1 VQAGQFKLNVL
12 TMETVRALGWDG
24 RRTQWLRAQPQ
35 PGACATQGRLRRPD
49 PMSVFERR
57 VAGSPMAIA
66 WEPRHHLSHLSIP
79 EGFMKAASRPTAL
92 LVIDVQESFR
102 RRPYWQPQEA
112 PVFLKNTQAL
122 IDCCREQAI
131 PVIQIFHQE
140 PGPDAQDPFHPQ
152 SGFVRAM
159 PELRLQADAVF
170 YKEVHSA
177 LYGKTADGV
186 TLESW
191 LRSHGIE
198 EILVTGIRTEQCCET
213 TTRHA
218 SDAGFKVR
226 FVGDATL
233 TFPMQSRTS
242 GRQFSTAEIRERTE
256 LVLDG
261 RFAQV
266 VSTAEALG

>member
-1 VQAGQFKLNVL
+1 MKTANAR
-12 TMETVRALGWDG
+12 TV
-24 RRTQWLRAQPQ
+24 
-35 PGACATQGRLRRPD
+35 
-49 PMSVFERR
+49 
-57 VAGSPMAIA
+57 
-66 WEPRHHLSHLSIP
+66 
-79 EGFMKAASRPTAL
+79 L

-102 RRPYWQPQEA
+102 QRPYWQPVEA
-112 PVFLKNTQAL
+112 GPFIANTQAL
-122 IDCCREQAI
+122 IDQCRSRQI
-131 PVIQIFHQE
+131 PVIQVFHQE
-140 PGPDAQDPFHPQ
+140 SHVDPRDPFHPE
-152 SGFVRAM
+152 SGFVRPM
-159 PELRLQADAVF
+159 PELRLEADEVF

-177 LYGKTADGV
+177 LYGKTAAGV

-198 EILVTGIRTEQCCET
+198 EVVVTGIRTEQCCET

-233 TFPMQSRTS
+233 TFPMQSRIS

-266 VSTAEALG
+266 VSTAEALE